1 MLAGAQMAQQ
11 GEQQVQEVAEQVEA
25 LVSEQGVMVSEQGVA
40 EVVLDAVQVVESLVV
55 KAIELEMAGEVV
67 EAQAVVQEAQ
77 EELEAQEVQE
87 VQDHHSHHLSPD
99 HAALALL
106 AHRCLVVLHRQ
117 GLQERP
123 HRRGAGQRH

>member
-1 MLAGAQMAQQ
+1 MAQR
-11 GEQQVQEVAEQVEA
+11 GERLVQEVAEQVEA
-25 LVSEQGVMVSEQGVA
+25 LVNEQGVA
-40 EVVLDAVQVVESLVV
+40 RVVQEVVLDAVQEVESLVV

-77 EELEAQEVQE
+77 EELEELEAQE

-106 AHRCLVVLHRQ
+106 AHRRLVVLHRQ
-117 GLQERP
+117 GSQGCP
-123 HRRGAGQRH
+123 HRRGAAQTH